1 MGEASI
7 TREVGTPL
15 DFELYQQLMAE
26 LNTATP
32 QRQGLS
38 VESEFRDACLDPRT
52 VLTSVITEGGQ
63 AVEVPQIADI
73 NHFS

>member
-32 QRQGLS
+32 QRLDTPG
-38 VESEFRDACLDPRT
+38 AALDP
-52 VLTSVITEGGQ
+52 LALMSS
-63 AVEVPQIADI
+63 AD
-73 NHFS
+73 